1 MDYSKIIVPKSGYV
15 PKQKNLI
22 ETVNKGANFDKGTKE
37 YLVNEL
43 NKNITN
49 YEKENKPKKQ
59 GILKKVYNNLFN
71 NNKNKKYG
79 QNDLLSGKDY
89 YPPKP

>member
-1 MDYSKIIVPKSGYV
+1 MAEDNVIVPKSKYV

-22 ETVNKGANFDKGTKE
+22 GLVKNASNFGEETKE
-37 YLVNEL
+37 YLVREL

-49 YEKENKPKKQ
+49 YENKGKKP

-71 NNKNKKYG
+71 KNKNKKYG
-79 QNDLLSGKDY
+79 QNDLLQGSKDY

>member
-1 MDYSKIIVPKSGYV
+1 MADDNMILPKSGYV

-22 ETVNKGANFDKGTKE
+22 SKVNKASNFNSDTKK
-37 YLVNEL
+37 YLVKEL

-49 YEKENKPKKQ
+49 YENKGKKP

-71 NNKNKKYG
+71 NNKDKKYG
-79 QNDLLSGKDY
+79 QNDLLKGSKDY

>member
-1 MDYSKIIVPKSGYV
+1 MANEKMILPKSGYV
-15 PKQKNLI
+15 PKQKNMINL
-22 ETVNKGANFDKGTKE
+22 VNKASNFTDDTKK

-49 YEKENKPKKQ
+49 YENKGKKP

-71 NNKNKKYG
+71 NNKDKKYG
-79 QNDLLSGKDY
+79 QNDLLKGKDY

>member
-1 MDYSKIIVPKSGYV
+1 MANEKMILPKSGYV
-15 PKQKNLI
+15 PKQKNMINL
-22 ETVNKGANFDKGTKE
+22 VNKASNFEEDTKK

-49 YEKENKPKKQ
+49 YQKKNNKP

-71 NNKNKKYG
+71 NNKDKKYG
-79 QNDLLSGKDY
+79 QNDLLKGKDY

>member
-1 MDYSKIIVPKSGYV
+1 MDKDKMIIPKPGYL
-15 PKQKNLI
+15 PKQKNMIGLVNNASNFGK
-22 ETVNKGANFDKGTKE
+22 ETKA
-37 YLVNEL
+37 YLVKEL

-49 YEKENKPKKQ
+49 SENKGKKP

-71 NNKNKKYG
+71 NNKDKKYG
-79 QNDLLSGKDY
+79 QNDLLKGSKDY

>member
-1 MDYSKIIVPKSGYV
+1 MAEDKIIVPKSGYV
-15 PKQKNLI
+15 PKQKNMIGL
-22 ETVNKGANFDKGTKE
+22 VNNASNFGKETKE
-37 YLVNEL
+37 YLVKEL

-49 YEKENKPKKQ
+49 YENKGKKP

-71 NNKNKKYG
+71 KNKNKNYG
-79 QNDLLSGKDY
+79 QNDLLQGSKDY

>member
-1 MDYSKIIVPKSGYV
+1 MANEKMILPKSGYI
-15 PKQKNLI
+15 PKQKNMINL
-22 ETVNKGANFDKGTKE
+22 VKRASNFEEGTKK
-37 YLVNEL
+37 YLIKEL

-49 YEKENKPKKQ
+49 SENKSKKP

-71 NNKNKKYG
+71 NNKDKKYG
-79 QNDLLSGKDY
+79 QNDLLKGKDY

>member
-1 MDYSKIIVPKSGYV
+1 MDEDKMILPKSGYV
-15 PKQKNLI
+15 PKQKNMIGL
-22 ETVNKGANFDKGTKE
+22 VNNASNFGKETKE
-37 YLVNEL
+37 YLVKEL

-49 YEKENKPKKQ
+49 YENKGKKP

-71 NNKNKKYG
+71 KNKNKKYG
-79 QNDLLSGKDY
+79 QNDLLQGSKDY